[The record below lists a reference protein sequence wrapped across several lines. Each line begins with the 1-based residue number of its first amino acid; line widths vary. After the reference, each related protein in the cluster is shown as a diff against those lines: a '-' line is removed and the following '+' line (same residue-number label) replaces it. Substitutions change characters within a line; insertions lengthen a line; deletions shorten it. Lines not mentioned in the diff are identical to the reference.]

1 MPRVDREGVSL
12 YYEIEGSGPTVAFVE
27 DLGYGAWQWAWQHAA
42 LSGGFETLAWDL
54 RGTGHSDV
62 PGGPYAVDEMAA
74 DLEAILSEEA
84 IGGVHLVGAGLG
96 GAIALQ
102 YALDFGRARSLTL
115 IGTSPGGHHLPEDPV
130 GRLFAPR
137 DDHEALRETLE
148 EVLTDEFVAEQPS
161 VVDGIVRWRAGER
174 PAVAGEGGVGAG
186 EGGVRAGG
194 GPGEETQPDEGLVG
208 DVGSQSRGGDAMGA
222 GWRAQAAAL
231 EAFDLRDRLHEIT
244 EPALV
249 IHGTEDAVW
258 PPEGGSDL
266 AEGLP
271 RGRHEQVEGGPH
283 LVHVEQS
290 RVVNDL
296 LVDFLEELVDR

>member
-1 MPRVDREGVSL
+1 MSRVDRDGVSL
-12 YYEIEGSGPTVAFVE
+12 YYEIDGDGPTVAFVE

-42 LSGGFETLAWDL
+42 LSRGFETLTWDL

-62 PGGPYAVDEMAA
+62 PEGPYAVGELAA

-84 IGGVHLVGAGLG
+84 IRNVHLVGAGLG

-102 YALDFGRARSLTL
+102 YALNYNRSRSLTL
-115 IGTSPGGHHLPEDPV
+115 IGTSAGGHHLPEAPV
-130 GRLFAPR
+130 SRLFAPR
-137 DDHEALRETLE
+137 DDHEALRETLK
-148 EVLTDEFVAEQPS
+148 EVLTDEFITEQPS

-174 PAVAGEGGVGAG
+174 PTNTGQSSPVEVA
-186 EGGVRAGG
+186 
-194 GPGEETQPDEGLVG
+194 PGEERPPDEGLVG

-231 EAFDLRDRLHEIT
+231 ETFDLRDRLHEIT
-244 EPALV
+244 DPALV
-249 IHGTEDAVW
+249 IYGTADSVW
-258 PPEGGSDL
+258 PPEGGHAL
-266 AEGLP
+266 AGGLP
-271 RGRHEQVEGGPH
+271 QGRHEPVEGGSH
-283 LVHVEQS
+283 LVHIEQS

>member
-1 MPRVDREGVSL
+1 MPRVDRDGVSL
-12 YYEIEGSGPTVAFVE
+12 YYEIEGDGPTVAFIE

-42 LSGGFETLAWDL
+42 LSRGFETLAWDL

-62 PGGPYAVDEMAA
+62 PEGPYTVDELAA

-84 IGGVHLVGAGLG
+84 IRNVHLIGAGLG

-102 YALDFGRARSLTL
+102 YALSYDRARSLIL
-115 IGTSPGGHHLPEDPV
+115 IGTSAGGHHLPEAPV
-130 GRLFAPR
+130 SRLFAPH
-137 DDHEALRETLE
+137 DDPEALRETLK
-148 EVLTDEFVAEQPS
+148 EVLTDEFVTEQPA

-174 PAVAGEGGVGAG
+174 PAVAGRGDTG
-186 EGGVRAGG
+186 EGNSS
-194 GPGEETQPDEGLVG
+194 GETPPDEGLVG
-208 DVGSQSRGGDAMGA
+208 DIGTQSRGGDAMGA

-231 EAFDLRDRLHEIT
+231 ETFDLRDRLHEIT

-249 IHGTEDAVW
+249 VHGTADSVW
-258 PPEGGSDL
+258 PPEGGRTL

-271 RGRHEQVEGGPH
+271 RGSHEPVEGGSH
-283 LVHVEQS
+283 LVHIEQS

-296 LVDFLEELVDR
+296 FVDFLEELVER

>member
-1 MPRVDREGVSL
+1 MPRVDRDGVSL
-12 YYEIEGSGPTVAFVE
+12 YYEMAGDGPTVAFVE

-62 PGGPYAVDEMAA
+62 PEGPYAVDEMAA
-74 DLEAILSEEA
+74 DLEAILSEES
-84 IGGVHLVGAGLG
+84 IRNVHLIGAGLG

-102 YALDFGRARSLTL
+102 YALNYDRARSLTL
-115 IGTSPGGHHLPEDPV
+115 IGTSAGGHHLPEDPV
-130 GRLFAPR
+130 RRLFAPR
-137 DDHEALRETLE
+137 DDHEALQETLG
-148 EVLTDEFVAEQPS
+148 EVLTDEFVTEQPA
-161 VVDGIVRWRAGER
+161 VVDGIVRWRAGEQ
-174 PAVAGEGGVGAG
+174 PAVAGERGAG
-186 EGGVRAGG
+186 EGG
-194 GPGEETQPDEGLVG
+194 PGQGTPPDEGLVG

-231 EAFDLRDRLHEIT
+231 ETFDLRDRLHEIT
-244 EPALV
+244 DPALV
-249 IHGTEDAVW
+249 IHGTEDTVW
-258 PPEGGSDL
+258 PPEGGRVL

-271 RGRHEQVEGGPH
+271 RGRYEPVERGPH

-296 LVDFLEELVDR
+296 VVDFLEELVDR